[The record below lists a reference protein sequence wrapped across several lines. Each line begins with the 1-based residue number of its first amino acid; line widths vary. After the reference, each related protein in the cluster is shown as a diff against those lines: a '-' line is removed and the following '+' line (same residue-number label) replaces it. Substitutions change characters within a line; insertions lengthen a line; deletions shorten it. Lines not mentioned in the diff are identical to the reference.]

1 MALTRISH
9 GPDSGG
15 ALTRSELLPHLAR
28 FLSQAVVQ
36 RLFRQRT
43 QLVQTQQL
51 AAAQTVELEKRLTK
65 IQSHMQER
73 FHAYERRIADLEK
86 ELAASEEENRDLIRA
101 KIVLAKQDLEF
112 ERAKNRLARN

>member
-1 MALTRISH
+1 MSA
-9 GPDSGG
+9 
-15 ALTRSELLPHLAR
+15 ATRSELMPLLAR

-43 QLVQTQQL
+43 LLVQTQEL
-51 AAAQTVELEKRLTK
+51 AAAQTVELEERLTK

-73 FHAYERRIADLEK
+73 FRAYEHRISELEE
-86 ELAASEEENRDLIRA
+86 ELAAAEEQNRDLIRA